1 MQFAQKGL
9 NTFVNQIKN
18 AWWRGKGV
26 VHHGRGPANLRVQ
39 RLRFLVSTKGS
50 FSFSDFQFFIFIEHD
65 MAENRLEM
73 WHMVSQGVRLSD
85 FTPCLVHV
93 SSHSSFAFY
102 ERKTNLCQALSR

>member
-1 MQFAQKGL
+1 
-9 NTFVNQIKN
+9 
-18 AWWRGKGV
+18 
-26 VHHGRGPANLRVQ
+26 
-39 RLRFLVSTKGS
+39 
-50 FSFSDFQFFIFIEHD
+50 

-102 ERKTNLCQALSR
+102 ERKTNLCQAKCEKRKADTGVTLLVPKFRESPRNESLCDCCMSYKGFYRFILTCKPVEEQ

>member
-1 MQFAQKGL
+1 
-9 NTFVNQIKN
+9 
-18 AWWRGKGV
+18 
-26 VHHGRGPANLRVQ
+26 
-39 RLRFLVSTKGS
+39 
-50 FSFSDFQFFIFIEHD
+50 

-102 ERKTNLCQALSR
+102 ERKTNLYQALSR

>member
-1 MQFAQKGL
+1 
-9 NTFVNQIKN
+9 
-18 AWWRGKGV
+18 
-26 VHHGRGPANLRVQ
+26 
-39 RLRFLVSTKGS
+39 
-50 FSFSDFQFFIFIEHD
+50 

-102 ERKTNLCQALSR
+102 ERKTNLCQALSRLTAWSMKKCEKRKPDTGVTLLVPKFRDSPRNESLCDCCMSYTKGFIDLF